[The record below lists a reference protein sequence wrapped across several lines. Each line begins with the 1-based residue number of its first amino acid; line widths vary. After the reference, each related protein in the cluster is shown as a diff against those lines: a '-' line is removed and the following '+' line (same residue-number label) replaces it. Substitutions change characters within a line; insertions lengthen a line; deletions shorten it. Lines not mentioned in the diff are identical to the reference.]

1 MVDEKGEFSFFQG
14 IHVRIDIRMIHN
26 SIKTYE
32 HQILLAGTSRGVAS
46 NETNQA
52 GAGWII
58 TSRSR
63 EKLKTIY
70 LYYRV
75 PMATKLGG
83 MVSYLDGLP
92 SIKSHDPS
100 LTWCCDVTT

>member
-1 MVDEKGEFSFFQG
+1 
-14 IHVRIDIRMIHN
+14 MIHN